1 VAIDISIG
9 STRGNIPPG
18 SYFIINSL
26 LTKTD
31 ILKNLKIAI
40 QKSGRLNEKS
50 VQLLKNCG
58 LDFENYKSSLITT
71 VSNFNLEIL
80 FLRDDDIPGYVEQ
93 GIADLGIVGE
103 NVIDETQSK
112 VQYLQRLGFGKCTL
126 KLAIAKDSPIERLED
141 LNGKSIATSYP
152 NILQQFLNDFKI
164 KADIQEIS
172 GSVEIA
178 PGLGLSDAICDI
190 VSTGGTLKSNG
201 LKPFADVRSS
211 EAILIARDGIEE
223 NPIICELLQRVQSVL
238 RAKETKYVVLNVEK
252 KNLEQITELLH
263 GVKSPTVVPLAEEGW
278 VAVHTVI
285 SEDDFW
291 EKINK
296 LKAAGAQGIV
306 VMPIEKI
313 IM

>member
-1 VAIDISIG
+1 M
-9 STRGNIPPG
+9 
-18 SYFIINSL
+18 
-26 LTKTD
+26 
-31 ILKNLKIAI
+31 KNLKIAI

-80 FLRDDDIPGYVEQ
+80 FLRDDDIPGYVEE

-112 VQYLQRLGFGKCTL
+112 VEYIQRLGFGKCTL
-126 KLAIAKDSPIERLED
+126 KLAVPKDSSIED
-141 LNGKSIATSYP
+141 LKDLEGKSIATSYP
-152 NILQQFLNDFKI
+152 VILKSFLDEYKI
-164 KADIQEIS
+164 TADIQTIS

-201 LKPFADVRSS
+201 LKPFADVRNS
-211 EAILIARDGIEE
+211 EAILIGREGIADNE
-223 NPIICELLQRVQSVL
+223 ILVELLQRIQSVL

-252 KNLEQITELLH
+252 ANLPKITELLH

-291 EKINK
+291 GKINK
-296 LKAAGAQGIV
+296 LKSAGGQGIV

-313 IM
+313 IL

>member
-1 VAIDISIG
+1 
-9 STRGNIPPG
+9 P
-18 SYFIINSL
+18 F
-26 LTKTD
+26 

-103 NVIDETQSK
+103 NVIDETQSN
-112 VQYLQRLGFGKCTL
+112 VTYLQRLGFGKCTL
-126 KLAIAKDSPIERLED
+126 KLGIPKDSPIERLED

-152 NILQQFLNDFKI
+152 NILTEFLKEYKI
-164 KADIQEIS
+164 DAQIRTIS

-201 LKPFADVRSS
+201 LKPFIDVRSS
-211 EAILIARDGIEE
+211 DAILIGRQNLQA
-223 NPIICELLQRVQSVL
+223 NPVLCELLHRIQSVL
-238 RAKETKYVVLNVEK
+238 RAKETKYLVLNVER
-252 KNLEQITELLH
+252 KNLAEITELLH
-263 GVKSPTVVPLAEEGW
+263 GVKSPTIVPLADEGW

-291 EKINK
+291 DKINT
-296 LKAAGAQGIV
+296 LKSAGAQGIV
-306 VMPIEKI
+306 VMPVEKI
-313 IM
+313 IL

>member
-1 VAIDISIG
+1 M
-9 STRGNIPPG
+9 
-18 SYFIINSL
+18 
-26 LTKTD
+26 
-31 ILKNLKIAI
+31 KNLKIAI

-58 LDFENYKSSLITT
+58 LVFENYKSSLITT
-71 VSNFNLEIL
+71 VNNFNLEIL
-80 FLRDDDIPGYVEQ
+80 FLRDDDIPGYVAQ

-103 NVIDETQSK
+103 NVIDETQAD
-112 VQYLQRLGFGKCTL
+112 VNYLQRLGFGKCTL
-126 KLAIAKDSPIERLED
+126 KLAVSKDSAIKELAD

-152 NILQQFLNDFKI
+152 VILQQFLKGQNI
-164 KADIQEIS
+164 TASIQEIS

-201 LKPFADVRSS
+201 LKPFADVRHS
-211 EAILIARDGIEE
+211 EAILIGRKGIEVD
-223 NPIICELLQRVQSVL
+223 PTLCELLQRVQSVL

-252 KNLEQITELLH
+252 ENLPLITELLH
-263 GVKSPTVVPLAEEGW
+263 GVKSPTVMPLAEEGW

-285 SEDDFW
+285 TEDDFW
-291 EKINK
+291 DKINK

-313 IM
+313 IL